1 MKKKWL
7 VLIISALMVVLAF
20 PLGASAA
27 ETAKPITVWLGE
39 EELKFDVNPVSVD
52 GSTYVEFRTLFT
64 ALGFAVDYDDKKK
77 TITGTAEGHVI
88 QMTIG
93 SDQSYINGELA
104 EVKAKPLTQ
113 GGRTLVPLRF
123 IGEATGLQV
132 DWDSKESA
140 VYIYS
145 KGPTDEEVQDM
156 LFLLDEQAL
165 YEREGDLEGM
175 LSTIDP
181 SSPSYESSKAIL
193 GELFANVRTET
204 TYELLDV
211 EQYSGDSAVIIVAQE
226 SKRVSGGFYLDNN
239 ATVRMTITKDPADG
253 LWYSYGV
260 EVIELVHKDLNAG
273 TKLQVEVPADEKAK
287 IEAVAA
293 AQVKA
298 FNDEDIT
305 AYMKTLS
312 LSSPLMIPAV
322 QSATKDIFEQFDI
335 EASIHSMTIVS
346 YGENEAQI
354 YVIQDN
360 KGVEGSEY
368 PSNRGYALHTL
379 KRTESGEW
387 LFTEQ
392 SAYYGAEAI

>member
-7 VLIISALMVVLAF
+7 VLVVSAFMLVLAF
-20 PLGASAA
+20 PMGASAA

-64 ALGFAVDYDDKKK
+64 ALGFTVDYDDRKK
-77 TITGTAEGHVI
+77 TITGSADGHVI

-104 EVKAKPLTQ
+104 AVKAKPLTQ

-132 DWDSKESA
+132 DWDSKERA
-140 VYIYS
+140 VYIYA

-156 LFLLDEQAL
+156 RFLLEEQAL
-165 YEREGDLEGM
+165 YESEGDLEGIM
-175 LSTIDP
+175 STIDP
-181 SSPSYESSKAIL
+181 SSPSYESTKAIL
-193 GELFANVRTET
+193 GELFAEVRTET
-204 TYELLDV
+204 TYELLDI
-211 EQYSGDSAVIIVAQE
+211 EQYAGDSAVIIIAQE
-226 SKRVSGGFYLDNN
+226 SKRVSGGFYLDNT
-239 ATVRMTITKDPADG
+239 ATVRMTITKDASDG
-253 LWYSYGV
+253 LWYSYGA
-260 EVIELVHKDLNAG
+260 EVIELVHKDLSAG
-273 TKLQVEVPADEKAK
+273 TKLQVEAPAEEKTK
-287 IEAVAA
+287 IEAMAA
-293 AQVKA
+293 AHIKA
-298 FNDEDIT
+298 YNEEDLV

-322 QSATKDIFEQFDI
+322 QSSMKDIFDQYDV
-335 EASIHSMTIVS
+335 EASIHSLTIVS
-346 YGENEAQI
+346 YGENEAKI
-354 YVIQDN
+354 YVAQDN
-360 KGVEGSEY
+360 KGREGFDY

-392 SAYYGAEAI
+392 SVFYGAEEI

>member
-7 VLIISALMVVLAF
+7 VLIVSALLVVLAF

-27 ETAKPITVWLGE
+27 ETAKPITVRLGE
-39 EELKFDVNPVSVD
+39 EELKFDVNPVSVN
-52 GSTYVEFRTLFT
+52 GTTYVEFRTLFT
-64 ALGFAVDYDDKKK
+64 ALGFAVDYDAQKK
-77 TITGTAEGHVI
+77 TITGSAEGHVI

-93 SDQSYINGELA
+93 SDQSYINGEPA
-104 EVKAKPLTQ
+104 AIKAQPLTQ

-132 DWDSKESA
+132 DWDSKERA

-145 KGPTDEEVQDM
+145 KGPSDEEVQDI
-156 LFLLDEQAL
+156 LFLLEEQAL
-165 YEREGDLEGM
+165 YESEGDLDGM
-175 LSTIDP
+175 MSTIDP
-181 SSPSYESSKAIL
+181 SSPFYESSKETL
-193 GELFANVRTET
+193 GQLFAEVRTAT
-204 TYELLDV
+204 TYELLDI
-211 EQYSGDSAVIIVAQE
+211 EQYAGDSAVILVAQE
-226 SKRVSGGFYLDNN
+226 SKRVSGGFYLDNT
-239 ATVRMTITKDPADG
+239 ATVRMSITKDVSDG
-253 LWYSYGV
+253 LWYSYSV
-260 EVIELVHKDLNAG
+260 ELVEHAYNDLNAG
-273 TKLQVEVPADEKAK
+273 TKMQVEVPAEEKAK
-287 IEAVAA
+287 IEALAA
-293 AQVKA
+293 AQIKA

-322 QSATKDIFEQFDI
+322 QSATKDLFEQYDI

-360 KGVEGSEY
+360 KGAEGSDY
-368 PSNRGYALHTL
+368 PNNRGYALHTL
-379 KRTESGEW
+379 KRAESGEW

-392 SAYYGAEAI
+392 SAYYGAEEI